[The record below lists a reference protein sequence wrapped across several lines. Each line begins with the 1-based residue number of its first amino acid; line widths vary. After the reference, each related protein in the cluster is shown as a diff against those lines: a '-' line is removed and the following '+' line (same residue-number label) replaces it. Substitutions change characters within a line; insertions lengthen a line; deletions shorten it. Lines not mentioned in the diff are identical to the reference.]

1 MQRPNRRQSGF
12 TIVEV
17 LVAILLFAIVVLAIL
32 APLTGLFGLTN
43 KSAQQAI
50 ETIKGQWQNP
60 SRNQYDLNC
69 VAGPLTSASAD
80 PAVDIRDGDAQGTF
94 QVIPV
99 ALTVGTTATCPPSGT
114 ATPGPPMREVTV
126 TATVNGSTAKL
137 VVEVAR

>member
-1 MQRPNRRQSGF
+1 M
-12 TIVEV
+12 
-17 LVAILLFAIVVLAIL
+17 AILLFAIVVLAIL

-43 KSAQQAI
+43 KSAQQVSATNLAQQAI